1 MADLMRADLLT
12 FSSLDALRI
21 CLPKSAETRNAMS
34 GYFGAVFVLFIVVF
48 FLCWLVLHL
57 YYTSLYDV
65 KQPVSANL
73 FAEWLSDGYMTVK

>member
-1 MADLMRADLLT
+1 
-12 FSSLDALRI
+12 
-21 CLPKSAETRNAMS
+21 MS